1 MDHFIEGKLVTQ
13 DDIGSA
19 VTYIP
24 NHAKGDVNHKD
35 CERGVLSSFND
46 HTVFVRFK
54 APNGASCKTDNL
66 VWG

>member
-1 MDHFIEGKLVTQ
+1 MTHFIEGLEVTL
-13 DDIGSA
+13 DNVGSP

-24 NHAKGDVNHKD
+24 NHANGDVNHKD

-46 HTVFVRFK
+46 FTVFVRFK
-54 APNGASCKTDNL
+54 APNGASCKTENL